1 MSNVPRAKKSLGQ
14 NFLVDPNLQRKI
26 VEAVNPQPDDTV
38 IEIGPGTGA
47 LTRHMAGRVARLF
60 AIEKDDALA
69 DALRAELGH
78 VTGFT
83 VVHGDA
89 LDADIGAFTAAPELT
104 KVVGNIPYN
113 ITTPLVFRLL
123 ERGQRPA
130 SIVFMVQREVADRIL
145 APPGDKDYGALSV
158 GVQAVADAERLF
170 QVGRSAFRPVPNV
183 DSTVLRITPH
193 SPARLSD
200 QEETDLRVLTRATF
214 SMRRKQLQKILRSAS
229 EYALDTATATRIL
242 AETGIEAEAR
252 PETLAPDRFIALA
265 RALRAHGLPL
275 PGNRGDE
282 TSGAD
287 VADEKRFIG
296 LVAHELRSPVAA
308 IVGYAELLADG
319 VFGTVDDRARDGLG
333 RIGSAARQLRALID
347 GLEILMSEGEP
358 DVEPSTLVDPIGLV
372 RAAAGEAAVEAALRG
387 LELKLQMPEQVAPL
401 TTDPAMFARAL
412 DLVLGAAMKAAPT
425 GPLTIAVTDTGDV
438 LHVTVEGADLPPD
451 VLAAA
456 TATVSSGSGFRII
469 MARRVLR
476 ALGGD
481 LQVRRSGSTSSIVLR
496 MLRD

>member
-1 MSNVPRAKKSLGQ
+1 MARPKKSLGQ

-26 VEAVNPQPDDTV
+26 IEALDPQADDTV

-47 LTRHMAGRVARLF
+47 LTRHIAGRVARLV

-78 VTGFT
+78 VSGFT
-83 VVHGDA
+83 LVHGDA
-89 LDADIGAFTAAPELT
+89 REVDIAALTTAPELT

-145 APPGDKDYGALSV
+145 AAPGEKDYGALSV
-158 GVQAVADAERLF
+158 GVRAVADAERLF

-193 SPARLSD
+193 APARLSEQD
-200 QEETDLRVLTRATF
+200 EADLRVLTRATF
-214 SMRRKQLQKILRSAS
+214 SMRRKQLQKILRSAPD
-229 EYALDTATATRIL
+229 YALDTATATRIL
-242 AETGIEAEAR
+242 EETGIEAEAR

-275 PGNRGDE
+275 PQN
-282 TSGAD
+282 SGENMAVAD
-287 VADEKRFIG
+287 VGDAKRFIG
-296 LVAHELRSPVAA
+296 LVSHELRSPVAA

-333 RIGSAARQLRALID
+333 RIASAARQLRALID
-347 GLEILMSEGEP
+347 GLEILMSQGEP
-358 DVEPSTLVDPIGLV
+358 EVEPRANVDPIGLV

-387 LELKLQMPEQVAPL
+387 VELKLEVPDQLAPL
-401 TTDPAMFARAL
+401 TTDPAMLARAL
-412 DLVLGAAMKAAPT
+412 DLVLGAALKAAPA
-425 GPLTIAVTDTGDV
+425 GPLTITVTDGADALDV
-438 LHVTVEGADLPPD
+438 AVAGADLPAD
-451 VLAAA
+451 SLAAETAAIA
-456 TATVSSGSGFRII
+456 TGSGFRII

-481 LQVRRSGSTSSIVLR
+481 LLVRRSSATTTVVLR
-496 MLRD
+496 LVRD